1 MATTLILQPTPE
13 DTALHL
19 QREELASTRTLLAER
34 ELQLADL
41 RTHLKTFEGRYLRQ
55 VGVLYA
61 DLDDWEARIAEREVS
76 LYDSATARDR
86 AAEARRR
93 ATETH
98 QAAFAEAHDAE
109 EIDPTPDL
117 KRLFREV
124 AKRIHPDFAR
134 DAEDAAHCTRL
145 MARANQAYGRG
156 DTDTL
161 QRILDDH
168 HETVSIDGEDIASEL
183 LRIARQIQHAQ
194 RDIAAI
200 DLELAN
206 LPASEIAQLKHDA
219 DIAAL
224 EGRDLL
230 TELATS
236 IRERIADAQRRFEF
250 LDRQIFAYGK

>member
-1 MATTLILQPTPE
+1 MPTTLILQPTPE
-13 DTALHL
+13 ESALHL
-19 QREELASTRTLLAER
+19 QREQLASTRVLLAER
-34 ELQLADL
+34 ELELADL
-41 RTHLKTFEGRYLRQ
+41 RTHLKTFEGRYLLQ

-61 DLDDWEARIAEREVS
+61 DLDDWEARIAEREVA

-98 QAAFAEAHDAE
+98 QAAFADAHDAE

-145 MARANQAYGRG
+145 MARANQAYSRG
-156 DTDTL
+156 DADTL

-168 HETVSIDGEDIASEL
+168 HETLSIDGEDTTAEL
-183 LRIARQIQHAQ
+183 LRIARQLRHAL

-200 DLELAN
+200 DLELAT
-206 LPASEIAQLKHDA
+206 LP
-219 DIAAL
+219 
-224 EGRDLL
+224 
-230 TELATS
+230 TC
-236 IRERIADAQRRFEF
+236 
-250 LDRQIFAYGK
+250 

>member
-1 MATTLILQPTPE
+1 MYPLILQPTPE
-13 DTALHL
+13 ATTLHQ
-19 QREELASTRTLLAER
+19 QREQLATTRALLVER
-34 ELQLADL
+34 ELELADL
-41 RTHLKTFEGRYLRQ
+41 RTLLKTFEGRYLRQ

-61 DLDDWEARIAEREVS
+61 DLDDWEARIAEREVA
-76 LYDSATARDR
+76 LYDSASARDR

-93 ATETH
+93 AAETH
-98 QAAFAEAHDAE
+98 EAAYGEAHEAE

-145 MARANQAYGRG
+145 MARANQAYSRG

-168 HETVSIDGEDIASEL
+168 HETISIDGEDTAAEL
-183 LRIARQIQHAQ
+183 LRIARQIQHAK
-194 RDIAAI
+194 RDIAAL
-200 DLELAN
+200 DLEIAA
-206 LPASEIAQLKHDA
+206 LPTSEIAQLKHDA
-219 DIAAL
+219 DIAAR

-236 IRERIADAQRRFEF
+236 IRERIVEAQRRYEF
-250 LDRQIFAYGK
+250 LERQIFAYGK